1 MDIEAN
7 NSVCEYIR
15 CRRSSFNA
23 PYTNSLSTLQGIQ
36 GIVTMAGYNINRIVL
51 DDEVPNP

>member
-15 CRRSSFNA
+15 CRRSSFNV

-36 GIVTMAGYNINRIVL
+36 GIVTMAGYDISRIVL

>member
-15 CRRSSFNA
+15 CRRSSFSV

-36 GIVTMAGYNINRIVL
+36 GIVTMAGYYIIRIVL